1 MFNHI
6 PVLLNETIDGLNV
19 NEDGIYVDATLG
31 GGGHSEK
38 ILEKISN
45 GSGYLIGIDQDEDA
59 ISATSNRLKKYIDD
73 KKLIIVKNN
82 FENVVDVLDKL
93 KIDKINGILF
103 DLGVSSYQFDEGERG
118 FSYNHEAVLDMRMDK
133 DNPLSCKIL
142 VNTFSE
148 NDIYHIIRDYGE
160 DNFAKNIAKHIVK
173 ARESKEIE
181 TTTELVEIIKSAIPA
196 KMRWGEG
203 KDKNP
208 AKRTFQ
214 AFRIYINREL
224 EVIDNA
230 LDGVIDR
237 LNDGGRICVITFHSL
252 EDKLVKDK
260 FKLFENPCTCPKG
273 YPCVCGK
280 KSKGRAV
287 NRKVIVASDE
297 EQTLNRRSK
306 SAKLR
311 IFERSK
317 DGK

>member
-6 PVLLNETIDGLNV
+6 PVLLNETIDGLNI
-19 NEDGIYVDATLG
+19 NENGIYVDATLG

-59 ISATSNRLKKYIDD
+59 ISATSNRLKKYIDN

-82 FENVVDVLDKL
+82 FENVVDVLDEL
-93 KIDKINGILF
+93 KIDKIDGILF

-133 DNPLSCKIL
+133 DNPLSCKTL

-230 LDGVIDR
+230 LDRVIDR

-297 EQTLNRRSK
+297 ELTLNRRSK

-311 IFERSK
+311 IFERSN